1 MRTLMGSMASIIVIA
16 TGLAVAGPDE
26 VAVGAGITAAAATA
40 LTVGAVRAH
49 AAAVLAAFVR
59 PTMVRGLD

>member
-16 TGLAVAGPDE
+16 IGLAVAGPDE
-26 VAVGAGITAAAATA
+26 VTVGAGITAAAATA
-40 LTVGAVRAH
+40 LTLGAVRAH
-49 AAAVLAAFVR
+49 AAAALAALLR